1 METINFEDFTK
12 IDLRVAKVIE
22 ATRVEGS
29 SKIIKLVI
37 DLGSEKRQVLAG
49 VGEYYSPE
57 ELIDKKVVVVV
68 NLLPR
73 KIMGFDS
80 EAMVLAVKD
89 SKDLSLLNI
98 DKEIELG
105 SRVS

>member
-12 IDLRVAKVIE
+12 IDLRVAMIRE
-22 ATRVEGS
+22 ATRVDGS

-57 ELIDKKVVVVV
+57 ELIDKKIVVVV

>member
-1 METINFEDFTK
+1 METIDFEDFTK
-12 IDLRVAKVIE
+12 IDLRVARIIE
-22 ATRVEGS
+22 AIRVEGS

-49 VGEYYSPE
+49 VGEHYSPE
-57 ELIDKKVVVVV
+57 ELMDKKVVVVV

-89 SKDLSLLNI
+89 SKDLSLLSI

-105 SRVS
+105 SRIT

>member
-49 VGEYYSPE
+49 VGEHYSPE

-89 SKDLSLLNI
+89 SKDLSLLSM